1 MFECYNEIRKG
12 NLEVKHMEELIKSI
26 IDVGFAPVMCLLI
39 YKVNCDK
46 LESLEKIISNNTLVI
61 QRLLDKLGVNVDDG
75 K

>member
-1 MFECYNEIRKG
+1 MELGEI
-12 NLEVKHMEELIKSI
+12 IKSI

-46 LESLEKIISNNTLVI
+46 LESLEKIITNNTLVI
-61 QRLLDKLGVNVDDG
+61 QRLLDKLGVSVDDG